1 MDAEFTTVLIRVAI
15 VGGSIGI
22 IGATILFF
30 AVRAFRRGEFRATV
44 LVAALLAFV
53 LVCCIVLLRLSVAR

>member
-1 MDAEFTTVLIRVAI
+1 MDPEFTTVLIRVAVI
-15 VGGSIGI
+15 GGSIGI
-22 IGATILFF
+22 IGAAILFF
-30 AVRAFRRGEFRATV
+30 AVRAFRTGEFRATV

>member
-1 MDAEFTTVLIRVAI
+1 MDPEFTTVLIRVAI

-53 LVCCIVLLRLSVAR
+53 LVCCIILLRLSVAR